1 MTRTIVGVL
10 RGGTSNEYPL
20 SLKTGAAM
28 INALPEEQYEIRDI
42 LIDKSGMWHLR
53 GAPSTPVRALS
64 QVDVVLSAL
73 HGGVG
78 EDGTIHRLLDRIGVP
93 YAGSSALASG
103 ISLNK
108 IRARE
113 LLQRSGV
120 RMPRAIS
127 FTLQND
133 LNTADMAKVV
143 FAQFGPPYMVKPPN
157 DGAGHGIRV
166 ARHLAELPDLLADVL
181 DAYGSA
187 LVEEYIRGKEA
198 SIGVI
203 ADFRGEQLYVL
214 PPSHVDH
221 DFLHLMPEHHESG
234 ILQHRVPSSFSPE
247 QKSALVELARLAHK
261 ALGLGHFSRMDA
273 MVTPRTVYLL
283 EVNSNPGLYPGS
295 SYPPMLESVGSSVR
309 EFLEHA
315 IRLALA
321 KQ

>member
-28 INALPEEQYEIRDI
+28 INALPEERYEVRDI

-64 QVDVVLSAL
+64 QVDVVLNAL

-78 EDGTIHRLLDRIGVP
+78 EDGTIHRLLERIGVP
-93 YAGSSALASG
+93 FAGSRALATG
-103 ISLNK
+103 IALNK

-113 LLQRSGV
+113 VLQRAGV

-133 LNTADMAKVV
+133 LDTAEMARVV
-143 FAQFGPPYMVKPPN
+143 FSQFGPPYMVKPPN
-157 DGAGHGIRV
+157 DGAGNGIRIAKHV
-166 ARHLAELPDLLADVL
+166 VDLPGVIADVL

-187 LVEEYIRGKEA
+187 LIEEYIRGKEA
-198 SIGVI
+198 SLGVI
-203 ADFRGEQLYVL
+203 AGFRGEELYVL
-214 PPSHVDH
+214 PPAHVDH
-221 DFLHLMPEHHESG
+221 SFAHLMPEHHESG
-234 ILQHRVPSSFSPE
+234 ILQHRVPSSFTAE

-261 ALGLGHFSRMDA
+261 ALDLGHFSRMDA
-273 MVTPRTVYLL
+273 MVTPRTIYLL
-283 EVNSNPGLYPGS
+283 EVNSIPGLYPGS
-295 SYPPMLESVGSSVR
+295 SFPPMLESVGSSLR

-315 IRLALA
+315 IKLARA
-321 KQ
+321 DR